1 MGPPEGYSG
10 WVGFRE
16 AREERMAQQMWING
30 QWTAGSAQG
39 TIEVL
44 NPYTEQRIDTVP
56 AGTPADVE
64 RAVQAAQAALAEWR
78 WMPAVE
84 RAGYLHEVAR
94 KIRDNAEALA
104 QQMTQEGGKPLVEN
118 LDEVGWTEACF
129 DYYAE
134 IGRHSRGRV
143 IPSIESS
150 QLSLVLKE
158 PYGVVGC
165 IVPWNYPLLLMAW
178 KVAPAL
184 AAGNT
189 VVLKPSSVT
198 PLATLM
204 LAGAFDHLPPGTV
217 NILTGSG
224 EAVGD
229 ALVTHPQVPVVAFT
243 GSTAVGQQIARL
255 AAPMMKKL
263 HLELGGKDAFIVAE
277 DADLDVAVSG
287 VAWAALLNNGQVCTS
302 TERIYVHESLY
313 TEFTSLLTEYVEGLV
328 LGDPLQAE
336 TDLGPMAR
344 DSYRAKVERQVADAV
359 QRGARVLTGGR
370 RPPDLPT
377 GYFYEPTVLVEV
389 NREMQVMCEETFGPV
404 LPIARFGTFDQAVAM
419 ANDSVYGL
427 GANLYTH
434 NARYVKRFYEE
445 VRAGTLWINDPLT
458 DNDAGPFGGFGMSG
472 IGRELGEEGLD
483 EFRETKHVHWDFTM
497 EAKAWWYP
505 YEVYNR
511 ER

>member
-1 MGPPEGYSG
+1 MTQY
-10 WVGFRE
+10 
-16 AREERMAQQMWING
+16 MWING
-30 QWTAGSAQG
+30 EAVPSASG
-39 TIEVL
+39 RAIEVL
-44 NPYTEQRIDTVP
+44 NPFTEQVLDSVP
-56 AGTPADVE
+56 AGGPADVD
-64 RAVQAAQAALAEWR
+64 RAVAAAEAAFAVWR
-78 WMPAVE
+78 WIPAVE
-84 RAGYLHEVAR
+84 RADFMHEVAR
-94 KIRDNAEALA
+94 RLRQQEDALA
-104 QQMTQEGGKPLVEN
+104 RQLTLEGGKPLVEN
-118 LDEVGWTEACF
+118 LDEVCWTAACF

-134 IGRHSRGRV
+134 LGRHSRGRV

-198 PLATLM
+198 PLSTLM
-204 LAGAFDHLPPGTV
+204 LAGVFEHLPHGTV
-217 NILTGSG
+217 NIVTGSG
-224 EAVGD
+224 KDVGD
-229 ALVTHPQVPVVAFT
+229 ALVTHSRVPVIAFT
-243 GSTAVGQQIARL
+243 GSTEVGQRIARL
-255 AAPMMKKL
+255 AAPEMKKL

-277 DADLDVAVSG
+277 DADLDVAVPG

-313 TEFTSLLTEYVEGLV
+313 TEFTSLVAEYVEGLV
-328 LGDPLQAE
+328 LGDPLDRD

-344 DSYRAKVERQVADAV
+344 ETYREKVERQVADAV
-359 QRGARVLTGGR
+359 QRGARVLTGGC
-370 RPPDLPT
+370 RPSHLPL

-389 NREMQVMCEETFGPV
+389 GREMEVMCQETFGPV
-404 LPIARFGTFDQAVAM
+404 LPIVRYESFEQAIAL

-427 GANLYTH
+427 GANLYTQ
-434 NARYVKRFYEE
+434 NAQYVKKFYEE

-483 EFRETKHVHWDFTM
+483 EFRQAKHVHWDFSM
-497 EAKAWWYP
+497 ESKVWWYP
-505 YEVYNR
+505 YQEYNQAR
-511 ER
+511 EEW

>member
-1 MGPPEGYSG
+1 M
-10 WVGFRE
+10 
-16 AREERMAQQMWING
+16 ARAMWING
-30 QWTAGSAQG
+30 EFVTGASDDA
-39 TIEVL
+39 IEVL
-44 NPYTEQRIDTVP
+44 NPYTEQVLDAVP

-64 RAVQAAQAALAEWR
+64 RAVAAAENAFAEWR
-78 WMPAVE
+78 WIPAVE
-84 RAGYLHEVAR
+84 RAEALHEVAR
-94 KIRDNAEALA
+94 KLRDGEAALA
-104 QQMTQEGGKPLVEN
+104 RRLTLEGGKPLVEN
-118 LDEVGWTEACF
+118 LDEVGWTAACF

-189 VVLKPSSVT
+189 VIIKPSSVA
-198 PLATLM
+198 PLAILR
-204 LAGAFDHLPPGTV
+204 LAKAFDDLPAGTV
-217 NILTGSG
+217 NIVPGSG
-224 EAVGD
+224 RTVGN
-229 ALVTHPQVPVVAFT
+229 ALVTHPCVPVIAFT
-243 GSTAVGQQIARL
+243 GSTAVGQQIAQL
-255 AAPMMKKL
+255 AGPMMKKL

-277 DADLDVAVSG
+277 DADLDIAVPG

-313 TEFTSLLTEYVEGLV
+313 EEFTERISDYVQGLV
-328 LGDPLQAE
+328 LGDPLDDS

-344 DSYRAKVERQVADAV
+344 ERFRSRVEEQVAGAV
-359 QRGARVLTGGR
+359 ERGARILTGGK
-370 RPPDLPT
+370 RPPGLHA
-377 GYFYEPTVLVEV
+377 GYFYEPTVLVDV
-389 NREMQVMCEETFGPV
+389 DRDMQIMCEETFGPV
-404 LPIARFGTFDQAVAM
+404 LPIARYETFDQAIAL

-427 GANLYTH
+427 GANLYT
-434 NARYVKRFYEE
+434 NDARYVKRFYEE
-445 VRAGTLWINDPLT
+445 VRTGTLWINDPLT

-483 EFRETKHVHWDFTM
+483 EFRETKHVHWDFNM
-497 EAKAWWYP
+497 EPKEWWYP
-505 YEVYNR
+505 YKDYNR
-511 ER
+511 AREDW

>member
-1 MGPPEGYSG
+1 MTQP
-10 WVGFRE
+10 
-16 AREERMAQQMWING
+16 MWIKG
-30 QWTAGSAQG
+30 EFVSSSSAE
-39 TIEVL
+39 TLEVL
-44 NPYTEQRIDTVP
+44 NPYSEEVLDRVP

-64 RAVQAAQAALAEWR
+64 RAVQAALSAFAEWR
-78 WMPAVE
+78 RVPAVE
-84 RAGYLHEVAR
+84 RAGFLHEIAR
-94 KIRDNAEALA
+94 RLRENEEALA
-104 QQMTQEGGKPLVEN
+104 RQMTLEGGKPLVEN
-118 LDEVGWTEACF
+118 RDEVGWTAACF

-134 IGRHSRGRV
+134 IGRHCRGRV

-189 VVLKPSSVT
+189 IILKPSSVT
-198 PLATLM
+198 PLSTLM
-204 LAGAFDHLPPGTV
+204 LADCFDHLPPGTV
-217 NILTGSG
+217 NIVTGAG
-224 EAVGD
+224 DVVGD
-229 ALVTHPQVPVVAFT
+229 SLVTHPQVPVIAFT
-243 GSTAVGQQIARL
+243 GSTEVGQRIARL
-255 AAPMMKKL
+255 AAPLMKKL

-277 DADLDVAVSG
+277 DADLEVAVPG

-313 TEFTSLLTEYVEGLV
+313 TEFTALLAEYVEGLV
-328 LGDPLQAE
+328 LGDPLDPA

-344 DSYRAKVERQVADAV
+344 EAYRTKVERQVADAV
-359 QRGARVLTGGR
+359 ARGARVLTGGR
-370 RPPDLPT
+370 RPPSLPR
-377 GYFYEPTVLVEV
+377 GYFYEPTLLVEV
-389 NREMQVMCEETFGPV
+389 DRDMLVMREETFGPL
-404 LPIARFGTFDQAVAM
+404 LPVATFQTFDQAIAL

-458 DNDAGPFGGFGMSG
+458 DNDAGPFGGLGMSG
-472 IGRELGEEGLD
+472 IGRELGEEGLE
-483 EFRETKHVHWDFTM
+483 EFRVTKHVHWDFAM
-497 EAKAWWYP
+497 EPKPWWYP
-505 YEVYNR
+505 YQEYNR
-511 ER
+511 MRQGAPG

>member
-1 MGPPEGYSG
+1 VSQ
-10 WVGFRE
+10 R
-16 AREERMAQQMWING
+16 MWING
-30 QWTAGSAQG
+30 GFVPGSSDG
-39 TIEVL
+39 GIDVL
-44 NPYTEQRIDTVP
+44 NPYTEQVLDTVP

-64 RAVQAAQAALAEWR
+64 VAVEAAQAAFSQWR
-78 WMPAVE
+78 WIPAVE
-84 RAGYLHEVAR
+84 RADFLHEVAR
-94 KIRDNAEALA
+94 KLRDKEESLA
-104 QQMTQEGGKPLVEN
+104 WQLTLEGGKPLVEN
-118 LDEVGWTEACF
+118 LDEVGWVVGCF

-158 PYGVVGC
+158 PFGVVGC

-198 PLATLM
+198 PLSTLM
-204 LAGAFDHLPPGTV
+204 LAEVFDHLPPGTV
-217 NILTGSG
+217 NIVTGSG
-224 EAVGD
+224 QQVGD
-229 ALVTHPQVPVVAFT
+229 ALVTHPRVPVIAFT
-243 GSTAVGQQIARL
+243 GSTATGQRIAQL
-255 AAPMMKKL
+255 AGPMMKKL

-277 DADLDVAVSG
+277 DADLDVAVPG

-302 TERIYVHESLY
+302 TERIYVHDSLY
-313 TEFTSLLTEYVEGLV
+313 GEFASLLAEYVEGLV
-328 LGDPLQAE
+328 LGDPLEPA
-336 TDLGPMAR
+336 TDLGPLAR
-344 DSYRAKVERQVADAV
+344 DRYREKVERHVADAV
-359 QRGARVLTGGR
+359 KRGARVLTGGR
-370 RPPDLPT
+370 RPPDTRT

-404 LPIARFGTFDQAVAM
+404 LPIDRFRSFEQAIAL

-434 NARYVKRFYEE
+434 NANYVKRFYEE

-472 IGRELGEEGLD
+472 LGRELGEEGLD
-483 EFRETKHVHWDFTM
+483 EFRETKHVHWDFSM
-497 EAKAWWYP
+497 EPKAWWYP
-505 YEVYNR
+505 YEIYNQ

>member
-1 MGPPEGYSG
+1 MSQ
-10 WVGFRE
+10 R
-16 AREERMAQQMWING
+16 MWIQG
-30 QWTAGSAQG
+30 EWVDGSSEEAV
-39 TIEVL
+39 EVV
-44 NPYTEQRIDTVP
+44 NPYTEQVIDTVP
-56 AGTPADVE
+56 AGTAGDVE
-64 RAVQAAQAALAEWR
+64 RAVEAARGAYEEWR
-78 WMPAVE
+78 WVPAVE
-84 RAGYLHEVAR
+84 RADLLHEVAR
-94 KIRDNAEALA
+94 KLRENEEALA
-104 QQMTQEGGKPLVEN
+104 RQMTLEGGKPVVEN
-118 LDEVGWTEACF
+118 LDEVGWAAACF

-189 VVLKPSSVT
+189 VILKPSSVT
-198 PLATLM
+198 PLSALM
-204 LAGAFDHLPPGTV
+204 LAEAFDHLPAGAV
-217 NILTGSG
+217 NIVTGSG

-229 ALVTHPQVPVVAFT
+229 PLVSHPQVPVIAFT
-243 GSTAVGQQIARL
+243 GSTAVGQHIARL
-255 AAPMMKKL
+255 AGPMMKKL
-263 HLELGGKDAFIVAE
+263 HLELGGKDAFLVAE
-277 DADLDVAVSG
+277 DADLDVAVPG

-302 TERIYVHESLY
+302 TERIYVHDSLY
-313 TEFTSLLTEYVEGLV
+313 TEFTALLTEYVQGLV
-328 LGDPLQAE
+328 QGDPLLPE

-344 DSYRAKVERQVADAV
+344 DDYRAKVERQVADAIS
-359 QRGARVLTGGR
+359 RGARVLTGGR

-389 NREMQVMCEETFGPV
+389 NREMEILCEETFGPV
-404 LPIARFGTFDQAVAM
+404 LPIRSFRTFDEAITL

-434 NARYVKRFYEE
+434 NAGYVKRFYEE

-497 EAKAWWYP
+497 EPKMWWYP
-505 YEVYNR
+505 YELYNR

>member
-1 MGPPEGYSG
+1 
-10 WVGFRE
+10 
-16 AREERMAQQMWING
+16 MAQKMWING
-30 QWTAGSAQG
+30 EFVTGSAEG
-39 TIEVL
+39 AIEVL
-44 NPYTEQRIDTVP
+44 NPYTEGVLDTVP

-64 RAVQAAQAALAEWR
+64 RAVGAAQTAYAGWR
-78 WMPAVE
+78 WIPAVE
-84 RAGYLHEVAR
+84 RADLLHEIAR
-94 KIRDNAEALA
+94 RLRQGEEPLA
-104 QQMTQEGGKPLVEN
+104 RQLTLEGGKPLVEN
-118 LDEVGWTEACF
+118 LDEVGWTAACF

-158 PYGVVGC
+158 PFGVVGC

-198 PLATLM
+198 PLTTLM
-204 LAGAFDHLPPGTV
+204 LAGVFDHLPPGTV
-217 NILTGSG
+217 NIITGSG
-224 EAVGD
+224 EQVGD
-229 ALVTHPQVPVVAFT
+229 ALVTHPGVPVIAFT
-243 GSTAVGQQIARL
+243 GSTAVGQRIVQL
-255 AAPMMKKL
+255 AGPMMKKL
-263 HLELGGKDAFIVAE
+263 HLELGGKDAFLVAE
-277 DADLDVAVSG
+277 DADLDVAVPG

-302 TERIYVHESLY
+302 TERIYVHNSVY
-313 TEFTSLLTEYVEGLV
+313 NEFTSLIAEYVEGLV
-328 LGDPLQAE
+328 LGDPLDPA

-344 DSYRAKVERQVADAV
+344 APYRAKVERQVGDAV

-370 RPPDLPT
+370 RPPDLQT
-377 GYFYEPTVLVEV
+377 GYFYEPTVLIEV
-389 NREMQVMCEETFGPV
+389 KRDMAVICEETFGPV
-404 LPIARFGTFDQAVAM
+404 LPIAHFDTFDEAIAL

-472 IGRELGEEGLD
+472 LGRELGEEGLD
-483 EFRETKHVHWDFTM
+483 EFQQTKHVHWDFNM
-497 EAKAWWYP
+497 ESKEWWYP
-505 YEVYNR
+505 YEQYNQ

>member
-1 MGPPEGYSG
+1 
-10 WVGFRE
+10 
-16 AREERMAQQMWING
+16 MWING
-30 QWTAGSAQG
+30 EHVAASSDDAF
-39 TIEVL
+39 EVL
-44 NPYTEQRIDTVP
+44 NPYTEEALDTVG

-64 RAVQAAQAALAEWR
+64 RAVAAAQAAFQEWR
-78 WMPAVE
+78 WIPAVE
-84 RAGYLHEVAR
+84 RADFLHEIAR
-94 KIRDNAEALA
+94 KLRGNDAAIAR
-104 QQMTQEGGKPLVEN
+104 QMTLEGGKPLVEN
-118 LDEVGWTEACF
+118 LDEVSWTAACF

-158 PYGVVGC
+158 PYGVVSC
-165 IVPWNYPLLLMAW
+165 IVPWNYPLLLMGW

-198 PLATLM
+198 PLSTLM
-204 LAGAFDHLPPGTV
+204 LVECFDHLPSGAV
-217 NILTGSG
+217 NMLTGAG
-224 EAVGD
+224 DLVGD
-229 ALVTHPQVPVVAFT
+229 ALVAHPLVPVIAFT
-243 GSTAVGQQIARL
+243 GSTAVGQRIARL

-277 DADLDVAVSG
+277 DADLDVAVPG

-302 TERIYVHESLY
+302 TERIYVHQSLY
-313 TEFTSLLTEYVEGLV
+313 NEFTSLISEYVEGLV
-328 LGDPLQAE
+328 LGDPLLPE

-344 DSYRAKVERQVADAV
+344 DSYRAKVEHQVADAV
-359 QRGARVLTGGR
+359 ERGARVLTGGR
-370 RPPDLPT
+370 RPPDQQR

-389 NREMQVMCEETFGPV
+389 DREMQVMCEETFGPL
-404 LPIARFGTFDQAVAM
+404 LPIATFETFDEAIAL
-419 ANDSVYGL
+419 ANDSIYGL
-427 GANLYTH
+427 GANLYTN

-483 EFRETKHVHWDFTM
+483 EFRETKHVHWDFSM
-497 EAKAWWYP
+497 EPKEWWYP
-505 YEVYNR
+505 YGAYNR
-511 ER
+511 AREDW